1 MDEKV
6 LKAIQ
11 RQRGHRDSRD
21 GEPFY
26 CTFCGSGWGEYSA
39 CEDVRC
45 QLESNDEAMRRHEP
59 SAPIPEIVGYNVG
72 DYSDI
77 MDE

>member
-1 MDEKV
+1 MSINIKQ
-6 LKAIQ
+6 AIQ
-11 RQRGHRDSRD
+11 REKGIRDSTD
-21 GEPFY
+21 GQPFY
-26 CTFCGSGWGEYSA
+26 CTFCGSGWNEYLA

-45 QLESNDEAMRRHEP
+45 ELETTKDATARYQASP
-59 SAPIPEIVGYNVG
+59 PIPEIVGYNVG